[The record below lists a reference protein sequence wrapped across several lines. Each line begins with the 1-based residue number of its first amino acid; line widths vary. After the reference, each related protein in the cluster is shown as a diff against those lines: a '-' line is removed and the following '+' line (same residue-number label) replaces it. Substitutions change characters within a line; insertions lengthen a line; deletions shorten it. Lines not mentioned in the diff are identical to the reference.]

1 MIDINI
7 IQDHNIKHKHIILGG
22 LLKRWFRNT
31 IRMPKEME
39 YQIKMRRAFMKLFL
53 RKIRTTRRLKTFLF
67 NQKINNINPKI
78 YFISYI
84 KKKIRMQNK
93 NDNFKNQLRKN
104 IHYKSFFERFTNV
117 DLNSQPFTKF
127 VLLIIFNNFNLIRK
141 E

>member
-1 MIDINI
+1 
-7 IQDHNIKHKHIILGG
+7 
-22 LLKRWFRNT
+22 
-31 IRMPKEME
+31 MPKEME

-141 E
+141 EQIDCLNYLRSLKCVESLQYHGSIELERYDIL